1 MGTVTST
8 MDTARVLVSH
18 GAAEG
23 TTVVAG
29 RQTHGRGRAGRIW
42 ESPSSTGLYCS
53 IILRPRIPAADFQ
66 SMAIAVG
73 LALCDALDPDHRN
86 DFQLKWPNDILVQ
99 DRKVAGILIA
109 TDMLGPIVQSAI
121 LGIGINLVP
130 DPTRPPL
137 AISLAELS
145 NQPTRGASGLLPS
158 ITGAL
163 LPRYLA
169 ILDGNPARALQGWS
183 DRLAYLDQPITIQ
196 EGGRHLS
203 GILLGIDSSGSLHLQ
218 TSSGPKL
225 ITSGDLN
232 RGPRPF

>member
-8 MDTARVLVSH
+8 MDTARALVGH

-23 TTVVAG
+23 TTVIAS
-29 RQTHGRGRAGRIW
+29 RQTQGRGRAGRSW

-66 SMAIAVG
+66 SIAIAVG

-86 DFQLKWPNDILVQ
+86 GFELKWPNDILVQ

-109 TDMLGPIVQSAI
+109 TDVLGSIVESAV
-121 LGIGINLVP
+121 LGIGINLLP
-130 DPTRPPL
+130 DPNRPPL

-145 NQPTRGASGLLPS
+145 NQSPREASGLLPS

-169 ILDGNPARALQGWS
+169 ILDGNPARALQGWR

-196 EGGRHLS
+196 EGPRLLS
-203 GILLGIDSSGSLHLQ
+203 GLLLGIDSTGSLHLQ
-218 TSSGPKL
+218 TPSGPKL

-232 RGPRPF
+232 RGPRPR